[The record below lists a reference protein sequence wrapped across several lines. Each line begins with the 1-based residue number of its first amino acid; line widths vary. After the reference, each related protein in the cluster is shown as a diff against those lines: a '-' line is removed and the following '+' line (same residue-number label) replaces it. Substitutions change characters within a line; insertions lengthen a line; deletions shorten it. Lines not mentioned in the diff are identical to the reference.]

1 MRAGMLLPRPSDPS
15 RPEGLESGGWKVS
28 GPSGPEASNPRYRTM
43 NMELVNGEER
53 EAKDG

>member
-28 GPSGPEASNPRYRTM
+28 GPSGPEAWNPRYRTM